1 LDRYGGPVATQAQR
15 REATTGALR
24 RAARTLFAR
33 RGFDAVAVD
42 EIAAEAGVTR
52 GAFYHHYDGKES
64 LFELVFAEAAG
75 ELVVAV
81 AKAAGSHADPAAQL
95 RAGCAA
101 FVALAASR
109 RYRRVVL
116 FDAPAV
122 LGPDRYRRMEEEHFL
137 GPVGGSLARLRPA
150 AEPRELA
157 VAARALM
164 AALCALATHAAG
176 RPDDLDIAAE
186 VVPALLIAGIADPAR
201 VRGSV

>member
-1 LDRYGGPVATQAQR
+1 VATQAQR
-15 REATTGALR
+15 REATTRALR

-33 RGFDAVAVD
+33 RGFEAVAVD
-42 EIAAEAGVTR
+42 EIAIAAGVTR

-64 LFELVFAEAAG
+64 LFELVFAEAAA
-75 ELVVAV
+75 ELVAAV
-81 AKAAGSHADPAAQL
+81 VKAAGGQPDPAGQL

-109 RYRRVVL
+109 RYRRIVL

-150 AEPRELA
+150 ADPRELA

-164 AALCALATHAAG
+164 AALCALSTHAA
-176 RPDDLDIAAE
+176 RQPDDLDIAAE
-186 VVPALLIAGIADPAR
+186 VVPALLIAGIADRAPAEGGPGP
-201 VRGSV
+201 V